1 LLPPLLQPASPLL
14 LLVMLLL
21 SQVLPLRLLLP
32 RSPRLLLLLLLL
44 LLSLGNLNAIPSAAT
59 KAAAWW

>member
-44 LLSLGNLNAIPSAAT
+44 LSLGNLNAIPSAAT